1 MVSITAGVETTNESP
16 VFVPRTNAR
25 PQRPVS
31 VSRSHQHQRPPCG
44 VCGQSQAEAR
54 PAWPM
59 EAAIQI
65 TAESY
70 NVQSTERLGWRWD
83 ALITYFCF

>member
-1 MVSITAGVETTNESP
+1 MVSITAGVEITNERP
-16 VFVPRTNAR
+16 VFVPRTNER

-31 VSRSHQHQRPPCG
+31 VSTIKVTPAQRPPCG

-70 NVQSTERLGWRWD
+70 NQQKG
-83 ALITYFCF
+83 